1 MVAPTGTRRH
11 PPSTQGAMANP
22 SILPTDAQLFSDAEL
37 DAICEALFPTEL
49 TRA

>member
-1 MVAPTGTRRH
+1 
-11 PPSTQGAMANP
+11 MANP
-22 SILPTDAQLFSDAEL
+22 SILPTDAQLFSDDEQAVFDDLYDDAEL